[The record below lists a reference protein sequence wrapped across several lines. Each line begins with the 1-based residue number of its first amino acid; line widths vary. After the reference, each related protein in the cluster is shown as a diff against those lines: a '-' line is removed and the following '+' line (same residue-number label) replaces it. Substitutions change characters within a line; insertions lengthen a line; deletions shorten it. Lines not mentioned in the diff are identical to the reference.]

1 MSNLVT
7 GEAVILGLRAAK
19 LPSRALAIALDLLV
33 EVVALFVTLITV
45 GTLTPDLDSA
55 AGAAISLG
63 LVVFFLVALPILIET
78 LSRGRSLGK
87 LALGLRVVRS
97 DGGPVRFRH
106 SLVRGLV
113 GFFEIIFFSGIPA
126 VITSLVDSQGR
137 RLGDI
142 FSGSLVVRERVPGAG
157 RGREALPALP
167 PQLMQAL
174 GGELVALDLSA
185 VPDGLWLA
193 VRQYLARLDQLDP
206 AVALGM
212 AQRLVGDL
220 VSRTGH
226 AAPYGVHPAAYLGAV
241 LAERQRREWARAAGA
256 HGIAAQQPHPQ
267 GPYPAHQPYQS
278 AQPYQ
283 PPQPEPQQHLPQ
295 AQTPAPAPA
304 PPTQPT
310 QQPQPPQTA
319 GGFAPPA

>member
-1 MSNLVT
+1 MT
-7 GEAVILGLRAAK
+7 GEAVVLGLRAAK

-33 EVVALFVTLITV
+33 EVVALIVTLITV

-113 GFFEIIFFSGIPA
+113 AFFEIIFFSGVPA

-193 VRQYLARLDQLDP
+193 VRQYLTRLDQLDP

-220 VSRTGH
+220 VSHTGR

-241 LAERQRREWARAAGA
+241 LAERQRREWARAAGTY
-256 HGIAAQQPHPQ
+256 GIAAQQPHPQ
-267 GPYPAHQPYQS
+267 GPYLGHQPYQ
-278 AQPYQ
+278 AAQPPQPYQ
-283 PPQPEPQQHLPQ
+283 PAPQQ
-295 AQTPAPAPA
+295 AQTPAPAQ
-304 PPTQPT
+304 PTQPQPQPQPQP
-310 QQPQPPQTA
+310 QQPPQPPQTA

>member
-1 MSNLVT
+1 MT
-7 GEAVILGLRAAK
+7 GEAVVLGLRAAK

-33 EVVALFVTLITV
+33 QVVTLIV
-45 GTLTPDLDSA
+45 TLIALATLAPDLDDA
-55 AGAAISLG
+55 AAAAISLG
-63 LVVFFLVALPILIET
+63 LMVFYLVALPILVET
-78 LSRGRSLGK
+78 LSHGRSLGK

-113 GFFEIIFFSGIPA
+113 GFVEIIFFSGIPA

-167 PQLMQAL
+167 PQLMNAL

-193 VRQYLARLDQLDP
+193 IRQYLARLGELDP

-212 AQRLVGDL
+212 AQRLVGDV
-220 VSRTGH
+220 VSHTGH
-226 AAPYGVHPAAYLGAV
+226 TAPYGVHPASYLGAV

-256 HGIAAQQPHPQ
+256 QGIGAPQPQ
-267 GPYPAHQPYQS
+267 GPYRQDPYQQGPYQ
-278 AQPYQ
+278 QPGPVPMPPVERVDAAGAAEAAVRDQAPQAPTHQ
-283 PPQPEPQQHLPQ
+283 PPQ
-295 AQTPAPAPA
+295 AD
-304 PPTQPT
+304 
-310 QQPQPPQTA
+310 